1 MRVSV
6 LLPTRGRT
14 ETLLRSVQNLLS
26 RAIEP
31 EAVEILLGMDH
42 DDTESVAYARDH
54 IQSLYP
60 DNVHIYQ
67 MQPLGYEKLSV
78 YYNTLAG
85 LAWGHWLMVW
95 NDDALIDTDGWDL
108 VLDRYVEHPMPLL
121 RMPCSNFEHPFA
133 LFPIIKKE
141 WFNVCGFFS
150 YYAHVDRFVYNV
162 AQNISGGIIVD
173 IPVTVTHDR
182 ADITGNNRDET
193 FETSY
198 KSHDRGNPADPDSD
212 EYPVAFQVVM
222 HMVNR
227 LRQHINQNYGYQIPL
242 TDLTKPMK
250 LHHTIA
256 NSHNH
261 EAANEK

>member
-14 ETLLRSVQNLLS
+14 DALLRSVQNLLG
-26 RAIEP
+26 RASEP
-31 EAVEILLGMDH
+31 EAIEILLAMDH
-42 DDTESVAYARDH
+42 DDTESMAYARDH

-60 DNVHIYQ
+60 DNIHIYQ
-67 MQPLGYEKLSV
+67 MQPLGYTRLSV

-85 LAWGHWLMVW
+85 LAWGHWLLMW

-141 WFNVCGFFS
+141 WFNVCANLS
-150 YYAHVDRFVYNV
+150 YYAHIDRFLYNV
-162 AQNISGGIIVD
+162 AQNICGGIIVD

-182 ADITGNNRDET
+182 ADITGNNQDLT
-193 FETSY
+193 FEKSY
-198 KSHDRGNPADPDSD
+198 QSHDKGNPNDPFSD
-212 EYPVAFQVVM
+212 EYPVAFQAVM

-227 LRQHINQNYGYQIPL
+227 LRQHINQKYGYEIPL

-256 NSHNH
+256 QSHNH
-261 EAANEK
+261 TGTQK